1 MVGEV
6 ERGKGSRDSGPAVS
20 NALGSRVIPLASL
33 DWSVSILFHISAV
46 AKNNK

>member
-6 ERGKGSRDSGPAVS
+6 ERGKGSGDSGSAVS
-20 NALGSRVIPLASL
+20 NALGSHVIPLASL
-33 DWSVSILFHISAV
+33 DWSVPILFYISVV